1 MFVGY
6 DGEFDGAVEA
16 LDECIEIIS
25 QLKHDDDDGATALAQ
40 QRLQTLSTAVLA
52 AMNSKQ
58 MSLYGPTITSLAQLA
73 VSADQ
78 DAVDQILDLLYRLKD
93 EFAKAQSYDQDAED
107 AAQAAHEEYVA

>member
-25 QLKHDDDDGATALAQ
+25 QLKHDDDGATALAQ
-40 QRLQTLSTAVLA
+40 QRLQTLSNTVLA

-93 EFAKAQSYDQDAED
+93 EFAKAQSHDQDAED